1 MLKAENKKIL
11 QRHLAA
17 IAIFSVL
24 VGIVPTGVMFAYASN
39 DRNDN
44 NNDNNNR
51 NNDSPQNRACNNAG
65 FADGQKNS
73 FNQSMFKQCGT
84 NSRAYYEGFLS
95 GCIRQ
100 GKDFSSC
107 QKLTGV
113 PIENPTP
120 GALGGGGSSSGG
132 GGGSSSGGGG
142 GGSNGRG
149 GGGGGGFSG
158 FGGGGSG
165 GQ

>member
-1 MLKAENKKIL
+1 MLKADNKKLL
-11 QRHLAA
+11 QICLAA
-17 IAIFSVL
+17 IAIFSTL
-24 VGIVPTGVMFAYASN
+24 VGVIQIGMMIAYASN
-39 DRNDN
+39 DQN
-44 NNDNNNR
+44 NNDNNNDR

-73 FNQSMFKQCGT
+73 FNQAMFKQCGT

-132 GGGSSSGGGG
+132 GGG
-142 GGSNGRG
+142 GSN
-149 GGGGGGFSG
+149 GGGGGFSG

>member
-17 IAIFSVL
+17 IAIFSIL
-24 VGIVPTGVMFAYASN
+24 VGIVLIGVMFAYASN

-44 NNDNNNR
+44 NNNNNNR

-73 FNQSMFKQCGT
+73 FNQATFKQCGT
-84 NSRAYYEGFLS
+84 NSRATNEGFLS

-100 GKDFSSC
+100 GKDFFSC
-107 QKLTGV
+107 KKLTGV

-120 GALGGGGSSSGG
+120 GALD

-149 GGGGGGFSG
+149 GGGGGGF
-158 FGGGGSG
+158 GGGGSG